1 MWACKH
7 GDMQPWG
14 HLLLLFLLSCIFST
28 FSNDKPPL
36 TFLPPVKRVAVTSKV
51 PLLGLELNLSKCF
64 SLMFFAETEFNVCT
78 HKWVPHTHT
87 HISTSQSIYK
97 REREKE
103 KKKKTTSHQQA
114 LEKNKI
120 FLKPNL
126 PQAIQKYQNIAQLK
140 YKSCHLV
147 LSLTECLF

>member
-1 MWACKH
+1 MSHAVEKDTLVYVEGGLETNMWACKH

-14 HLLLLFLLSCIFST
+14 HLLLLLFLLSCIFST

-87 HISTSQSIYK
+87 HKHISK
-97 REREKE
+97 
-103 KKKKTTSHQQA
+103 
-114 LEKNKI
+114 
-120 FLKPNL
+120 
-126 PQAIQKYQNIAQLK
+126 
-140 YKSCHLV
+140 HL
-147 LSLTECLF
+147 

>member
-1 MWACKH
+1 MLRVGWRRTCGHVNTVTCSH
-7 GDMQPWG
+7 GV
-14 HLLLLFLLSCIFST
+14 IFSSSSSSSPVSSALLAMT
-28 FSNDKPPL
+28 NHPSLF
-36 TFLPPVKRVAVTSKV
+36 FLPVKRVAVTAKV

-126 PQAIQKYQNIAQLK
+126 PQAIQKY
-140 YKSCHLV
+140 
-147 LSLTECLF
+147 